1 MGVSF
6 QIRKAGGSHLFP
18 ELRDEEQQL
27 RQIYPRP
34 PSAATTSAMDRV
46 NSVPSNSQ
54 RPVSNPGTF
63 AYQTRLLERTTSQRS
78 TTSTLSRSSSASSRA
93 FQSPASTGSSGTHT
107 ATRRWTPS
115 HRSGTSLDLMR
126 GKFEERAK
134 TEVIPEGKYNPSDAT
149 GDTAHSPP
157 KRSFH
162 DSGPETPKSPYQPS
176 FRSVQEDQP
185 STFTLS
191 SSKRHTL
198 PATIITSPLSPN
210 TTGVSVVSPDPPS
223 LSGLSSGTV
232 NRIRLPNSNPSPS
245 SIVEKLNS
253 VTANS
258 EPTPTIRQFP
268 RTQRSNTLESTFQ
281 NARDTFSKLPEPTS
295 STSPSY
301 PSTHNPAKSAPL
313 RTRPTSISGFG
324 SIVGNGTPPLEDL
337 GNRPLRSYTRSA
349 RSVSPEKSSA
359 HRTSLSSQP
368 SSQPP
373 PEPPVSPPRVYRSSY
388 MANKKGT
395 YGEILTTDRRLGRHL
410 PRIASGDAND
420 DWVADEPE
428 KPPPSPVPERP
439 LPSRVRESYLPPSSP
454 ERQPPSKVRESC
466 FPPSSPE
473 RQSPSKFRESHLLPS
488 SPEQLPLDKRSS
500 TSTLNAFSYLDEE
513 RRKRQETRERRRQG
527 VWGGP
532 GALPV
537 VPTSPTKQDIIIPSA
552 VLNPTPDVAGIPGRL
567 KLSRKTPAAA
577 AATPLPSSRLT
588 RGLWADTQR
597 HLIQAYE
604 YLCHVGEA
612 QQWIEGCLDQELGF
626 GVVEMEEELRNGIVL
641 AKLVR
646 IFKGEAGARRIYEV
660 RICFSPV
667 SCSLSACTQ
676 ARKLDFRHSDNIN
689 YFVDF
694 VRDDARLPE
703 VIFPSPLELHL

>member
-1 MGVSF
+1 MGVSS
-6 QIRKAGGSHLFP
+6 QIRKAGITRLFT
-18 ELRDEEQQL
+18 ERQDEERQL
-27 RQIYPRP
+27 RQTDPRP
-34 PSAATTSAMDRV
+34 PPPTTTNAMDRA
-46 NSVPSNSQ
+46 NSVPANGQ
-54 RPVSNPGTF
+54 RPVSKTTILP
-63 AYQTRLLERTTSQRS
+63 YQTKLLERTSSQRS

-93 FQSPASTGSSGTHT
+93 FQSPTSTGSSGTHT

-115 HRSGTSLDLMR
+115 HRAGTSLDLMR
-126 GKFEERAK
+126 GRLDERAK
-134 TEVIPEGKYNPSDAT
+134 AEAILEGRINPSDAT
-149 GDTAHSPP
+149 DDTVYTPT
-157 KRSFH
+157 KRSVY
-162 DSGPETPKSPYQPS
+162 DNGPEPSRPMDQLS
-176 FRSVQEDQP
+176 FRSPQDDQP
-185 STFTLS
+185 STFTPS

-223 LSGLSSGTV
+223 SSGLSTGTV

-245 SIVEKLNS
+245 SIVEKFNNVS
-253 VTANS
+253 ANS
-258 EPTPTIRQFP
+258 EPTSSIRQFP

-281 NARDTFSKLPEPTS
+281 NARDTFSKLSEPTS
-295 STSPSY
+295 STSLSY
-301 PSTHNPAKSAPL
+301 SPTYSPTKSAPL
-313 RTRPTSISGFG
+313 RTRPTSISGFS
-324 SIVGNGTPPLEDL
+324 SIIGNGTTSPLEDM
-337 GNRPLRSYTRSA
+337 GNRPLRPYTRSA
-349 RSVSPEKSSA
+349 RSVSPEKPPTES
-359 HRTSLSSQP
+359 TPP
-368 SSQPP
+368 SSSIRFTPQLPPQTP
-373 PEPPVSPPRVYRSSY
+373 PEPPAPPVMSPRVYRSSY

-395 YGEILTTDRRLGRHL
+395 YGESLGSGRRFGRHL

-420 DWVADEPE
+420 DWVADEPK
-428 KPPPSPVPERP
+428 KPLPSPVPERP
-439 LPSRVRESYLPPSSP
+439 LPSRVREPYLPPPPERQSPSKVRESYLPPSSP
-454 ERQPPSKVRESC
+454 ERPS
-466 FPPSSPE
+466 F
-473 RQSPSKFRESHLLPS
+473 
-488 SPEQLPLDKRSS
+488 DKRSS
-500 TSTLNAFSYLDEE
+500 TSTLDAFSYLDED
-513 RRKRQETRERRRQG
+513 RLKRQQARERRRQG

-532 GALPV
+532 GALPA

-646 IFKGEAGARRIYEV
+646 KFKGEAGARRIYEV
-660 RICFSPV
+660 RTRLSPV
-667 SCSLSACTQ
+667 SRLLNECSQ

-689 YFVDF
+689 YFFDF
-694 VRDDARLPE
+694 VRGDVGLPE
-703 VIFPSPLELHL
+703 VIPLPSHPNSTPDNF